1 MKKSNQLVY
10 FWLFVLILVS
20 SCGNQQDQSLQSELV
35 NVGGWIAYKQKVVI
49 PVIST
54 GTLVSTNQSN
64 LSFMTGGVIGEIFV
78 REGSIVKRGELLAR
92 LDLTE
97 IDSRHKQARL
107 AMDKAERDFTRAGN
121 LYRDTVISL
130 EMYQNAKTAFEL
142 AESNLRIAS
151 FAREHSVIKA
161 PADGKILYRL
171 KGEKEVAA
179 PGHPVFVFA
188 STEDAW
194 VMKLKL
200 SDRDAVQLSAG
211 DSVMVH
217 FDAYPGEKFRAEL
230 SFTGNVADPITGTFE
245 AEVRL
250 LQKPEKLVSGLIG
263 EAELFSG
270 SVEAFLIPAGSLI
283 QAEGMEGT
291 VYVLRENVPAK
302 QRIKIQAVTSEGIVV
317 TEGIHP
323 SDTLISEGWQ
333 RVKPGR
339 RIKITF

>member
-1 MKKSNQLVY
+1 MKIRNQLVY
-10 FWLFVLILVS
+10 LSLFVLILVS
-20 SCGNQQDQSLQSELV
+20 SCGNQQDQSLQSEPV
-35 NVGGWIAYKQKVVI
+35 NVGGWIAYNQQVVI

-54 GTLVSTNQSN
+54 GILVSTNQSN
-64 LSFMTGGVIGEIFV
+64 LSFMTGGVIGEIIV
-78 REGSIVKRGELLAR
+78 REGSIVKRGQVLAR

-97 IDSRHKQARL
+97 IDSRHNQAKL
-107 AMDKAERDFTRAGN
+107 AMDKANRDYLRAGN

-151 FAREHSVIKA
+151 FAMKHSVIKA

-171 KGEKEVAA
+171 KSESEVVA

-211 DSVMVH
+211 DSVMVQ
-217 FDAYPGEKFRAEL
+217 FDAYPGQKFRAEL

-263 EAELFSG
+263 EAELYSG
-270 SVEAFLIPAGSLI
+270 SVKAFLIPAGSLI
-283 QAEGMEGT
+283 QAEGMVGK
-291 VYVLRENVPAK
+291 VYVVKGGVPVK
-302 QRIKIQAVTSEGIVV
+302 QRINIQDVTSDGIVA

-333 RVKPGR
+333 RIKPGR
-339 RIKITF
+339 RIRITF